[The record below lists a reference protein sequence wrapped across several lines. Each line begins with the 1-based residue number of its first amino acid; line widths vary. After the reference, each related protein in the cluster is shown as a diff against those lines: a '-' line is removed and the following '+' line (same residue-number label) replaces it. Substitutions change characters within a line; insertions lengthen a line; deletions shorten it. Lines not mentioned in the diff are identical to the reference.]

1 MKLWGGRFRKEE
13 NRVMEDFNTSFPFD
27 HRLYRED
34 ITGSIA
40 HVTMLGACGILTME
54 EAETIKAGL
63 EGILQ
68 DIENG
73 TLPLDGEHEDIH
85 TFVEVQLTSRIGDL
99 GKKLHTGRSRND
111 QVAVDMRMYARAQAE
126 SLITQLQGL
135 IQALTAKGEE
145 YPCIMPGYTHLQRAQ
160 AVTFRYYMQ
169 AYVGMFTRDQK
180 RLASALQILNENP
193 LGAAALA
200 GTTHAIDRTITT
212 EALQFDKPVDNFL
225 DAVSDRDY
233 LIELLADMSVIM
245 MHLSRLSEELI
256 LWSSQEFRFVSID
269 DAYATG
275 SSIMPQKKNPDACE
289 LVRGKTG
296 RVYGDLTA
304 LLTTMKGL
312 PLAYNKD
319 MQEDKPQFFD
329 AVDTVSACLEIMTLV
344 ISTLKVNADVM
355 ENSVRKGFLNATE
368 VADYL
373 VSRGA
378 AFRDAHAIVGRIVI
392 FCEDQGR
399 AIEELTMDELKSFS
413 DLFEESIYDYIEYRN
428 ILQKGNKRE
437 MLS

>member
-1 MKLWGGRFRKEE
+1 
-13 NRVMEDFNTSFPFD
+13 
-27 HRLYRED
+27 
-34 ITGSIA
+34 
-40 HVTMLGACGILTME
+40 
-54 EAETIKAGL
+54 
-63 EGILQ
+63 
-68 DIENG
+68 
-73 TLPLDGEHEDIH
+73 
-85 TFVEVQLTSRIGDL
+85 
-99 GKKLHTGRSRND
+99 
-111 QVAVDMRMYARAQAE
+111 
-126 SLITQLQGL
+126 
-135 IQALTAKGEE
+135 
-145 YPCIMPGYTHLQRAQ
+145 PGYTHLQRAQ

-169 AYVGMFTRDQK
+169 AYVSMFSRDAK

-212 EALQFDKPVDNFL
+212 EALHFHKPVDNFL

-233 LIELLADMSVIM
+233 LIELMSDMSIIM

-344 ISTLKVNADVM
+344 ISTLRVNAEVM

-373 VSRGA
+373 VAHGC

-399 AIEELTMDELKSFS
+399 AIEELTLDELKSFS
-413 DLFEESIYDYIEYRN
+413 ELFEDSIYDYIDYQN
-428 ILQKGNKRE
+428 ILRKGNKRE
-437 MLS
+437 ML

>member
-34 ITGSIA
+34 IKGSIA
-40 HVTMLGACGILTME
+40 HVMMLGACGILTME

-73 TLPLDGEHEDIH
+73 TLPLEGEHEDIH
-85 TFVEVQLTSRIGDL
+85 TFVEVQLTSRIGEL

-111 QVAVDMRMYARAQAE
+111 QVAVDMRMYARTQAQN
-126 SLITQLQGL
+126 LIALLQGL
-135 IQALTAKGEE
+135 TQALISKGEE

-160 AVTFRYYMQ
+160 AVTFRYYMR
-169 AYVGMFTRDQK
+169 AYVSMFTRDQK

-256 LWSSQEFRFVSID
+256 LWSSQEYRFVSID

-296 RVYGDLTA
+296 RVYGDLTS

-399 AIEELTMDELKSFS
+399 AIEELTLEELRSFS
-413 DLFEESIYDYIEYRN
+413 DLFEDSIYDYIEYRN

-437 MLS
+437 ML